1 MLLPIGGL
9 LVGAAVWHCQ
19 GFTDATSDAGA
30 PDAPALP
37 PPDSALTDASAPPDA
52 ASRDASAADAA
63 SRDAGSADAA
73 PADSGSADAGSS
85 DASSADAGACSPA
98 CGLGRLC
105 CGGVCVNPDN
115 DPGNCG
121 ACGRTCG
128 GATPFCDGTCRA
140 TPCSL
145 TEGCAATGGSCCGS
159 SCCAAGSICCK
170 TEGPVATPPVCFIP
184 TDTQKTCPQGC
195 APMCVSDRNL
205 KRDVSPADERAVLEA
220 VGRMPVST
228 WSYTTDGARVRHIGP
243 MAQDFHSAF
252 GVGVTNQAYDPIDA
266 HGVEL
271 ASIKALYTL
280 VQEQSAR
287 IDRLERENRALRER
301 LAPGP
306 KRPGRP

>member
-1 MLLPIGGL
+1 
-9 LVGAAVWHCQ
+9 
-19 GFTDATSDAGA
+19 S
-30 PDAPALP
+30 
-37 PPDSALTDASAPPDA
+37 
-52 ASRDASAADAA
+52 
-63 SRDAGSADAA
+63 
-73 PADSGSADAGSS
+73 SS
-85 DASSADAGACSPA
+85 DASSSDAASADAGACSPA

-121 ACGRTCG
+121 ACGRTCS

-140 TPCSL
+140 APCSL
-145 TEGCAATGGSCCGS
+145 ADDACGAVGGSCCGS

-170 TEGPVATPPVCFIP
+170 TEGPLATPPVCFTP
-184 TDTQKTCPQGC
+184 SDAQKTCPQGC

-252 GVGVTNQAYDPIDA
+252 GVGVTDQAYDPVDA

-271 ASIKALYTL
+271 ASIKALYAI

-287 IDRLERENRALRER
+287 IDRLERENRALRGR
-301 LAPGP
+301 STPAASAKPAAR
-306 KRPGRP
+306 RP